1 MKREKKDADFQDEY
15 HKSSN
20 FSKLEEKEKLKIKG
34 DGTLKMKEDAEMKAN
49 SEKDLIQET
58 LKEISSEEE

>member
-1 MKREKKDADFQDEY
+1 MERRKKDADFQDEY

-34 DGTLKMKEDAEMKAN
+34 DGKLKLEEDAAMKAK
-49 SEKDLIQET
+49 SEKKMIRDT
-58 LKEISSEEE
+58 LKEIESEEE